1 MKRRIK
7 DKKWFPYTVAA
18 CVAVLLYVVLT
29 RLGVVLGAVKG
40 FLGHFT
46 TVLIGCVI
54 AYLMNPL
61 AMLYERTVWKRMRRE
76 KLRWTVS
83 VVLCLITLL
92 LFTGFLLGTL
102 VPQLAESIVTLAG
115 NMDEYVN
122 SLSAWTE
129 KMGLSGV
136 LNLDELIGTS
146 GSVLNTVGTY
156 LIDNVSR
163 IVNASAQAGKGVAQW
178 VVALILSVYL
188 LLSKRSLKEGTE
200 LLLQAAL
207 PEQRYQ
213 IVSTFFSHCHRILTH
228 YITYTL
234 LDAVII
240 GVANMLLMVCFG
252 MQYTGL
258 ISLVVAVTNLVPTFG
273 PLIGGAIGGFIL
285 LLVNPLHALIFI
297 IFTVVLQ
304 FLDAYFIKPKLFGD
318 SLGVSGLLILIAV
331 IVCGSMFGVIGIL
344 LAIPLA
350 AILQFVYID
359 ELLPLVRK
367 RAESNQTP
375 PPEKES

>member
-1 MKRRIK
+1 MKRKIK

-61 AMLYERTVWKRMRRE
+61 AMLYERTVCKRMRRE

-350 AILQFVYID
+350 AILQFVYIE
-359 ELLPLVRK
+359 ELLPLIRK
-367 RAESNQTP
+367 RAESNQAP
-375 PPEKES
+375 PPEKE